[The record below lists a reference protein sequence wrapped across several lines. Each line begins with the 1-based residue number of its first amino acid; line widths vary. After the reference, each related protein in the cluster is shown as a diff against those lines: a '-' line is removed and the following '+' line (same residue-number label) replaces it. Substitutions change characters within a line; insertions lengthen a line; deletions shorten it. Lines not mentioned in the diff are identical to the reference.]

1 VCNIQ
6 RSNVK
11 EKKLAGQIIQE
22 HDAQQLEFEGGQVI
36 VGSVV
41 EIPFKIEL
49 IAIARHALV
58 ALLRAE

>member
-1 VCNIQ
+1 M
-6 RSNVK
+6 K

-49 IAIARHALV
+49 IAIARHAL
-58 ALLRAE
+58 RSSS